1 MKIILEL
8 KENIKLNN
16 GDLLVYEKPY
26 FTKIS
31 KSALL
36 RELVEL
42 NNDRI
47 SDVNRLEDIISKLEK
62 RIYIL
67 ELKAKYDA
75 GEIGKEE
82 YELCLG
88 NN

>member
-36 RELVEL
+36 RESVEL

-75 GEIGKEE
+75 GEISKEE